1 MAFVIDKENYKLD
14 EEKTTYLG
22 FKLPFAFGINSE
34 TLNTKTIDNVK
45 DNLINLLLTT
55 PGDRVFQPNLGVD
68 ISNLLFEQMGGDID
82 QLNAEMREEIETKVR
97 LWMPF
102 IRINTID
109 TSADVDSNIYSIKV
123 SFTFVKTPT
132 INESVQVE
140 IPMGG
145 Y

>member
-1 MAFVIDKENYKLD
+1 VAFVIDKENYKLD

-102 IRINTID
+102 IRVNTID

>member
-102 IRINTID
+102 IRVNTID

>member
-102 IRINTID
+102 IRVNTID
-109 TSADVDSNIYSIKV
+109 TSADVGSNIYSIKV

>member
-1 MAFVIDKENYKLD
+1 MAFVIDKENYKLN

-102 IRINTID
+102 IRVNTID